1 MSSGCG
7 KRPSPCWTSR
17 AGRFIQGYLLD
28 VGERKAAEDQ
38 AKELRT
44 AEAVTAEEARD
55 RQRKIEFVAE
65 AASVLAS
72 SLDVSS
78 TVGEAAV
85 LATRA
90 LAEWC
95 VVDVL
100 AEDGGL
106 ARYAVAG
113 GDTPSAATELSPEST
128 LPSAR

>member
-1 MSSGCG
+1 M
-7 KRPSPCWTSR
+7 
-17 AGRFIQGYLLD
+17 
-28 VGERKAAEDQ
+28 
-38 AKELRT
+38 ELRT

-78 TVGEAAV
+78 TVGEVAA
-85 LATRA
+85 LSTRA

-100 AEDGGL
+100 ADDGSV

-113 GDTPSAATELSPEST
+113 ADPPHS
-128 LPSAR
+128 